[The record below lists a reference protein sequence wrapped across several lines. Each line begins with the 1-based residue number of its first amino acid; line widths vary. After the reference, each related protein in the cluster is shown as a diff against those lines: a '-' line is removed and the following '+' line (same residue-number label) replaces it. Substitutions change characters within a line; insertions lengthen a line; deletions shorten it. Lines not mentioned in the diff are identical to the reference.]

1 MNTTAPTTPNKK
13 LEERFEFVLYVNKH
27 IICQRY
33 FNIRDF
39 NEESTRSLE
48 IKELMDRIAGMH
60 NGTHGNMGIIPEHLK
75 KQSIAY
81 LWKTYNPNYVQRE
94 ETYRNIFEKERTFSF
109 EIKIDKNVVA
119 QSVFSGNYFPSKAIC
134 PEEAKYQI
142 DIKEIIPDIIA
153 LIKDYLGEKNY
164 TTNYADVVL

>member
-1 MNTTAPTTPNKK
+1 MNTTNTPTTNKK

-33 FNIRDF
+33 FNIKDY
-39 NEESTRSLE
+39 NEESIRSLE
-48 IKELMDRIAGMH
+48 IKELMDRIAGMN
-60 NGTHGNMGIIPEHLK
+60 NGEHGNMGLIPAHLK
-75 KQSIAY
+75 KQSISY
-81 LWKTYNPNYVQRE
+81 LWRTYNPNYVQRE
-94 ETYRNIFEKERTFSF
+94 ENYRNIFEKERTFSF
-109 EIKIDKNVVA
+109 EIKVDKNVVA

-142 DIKEIIPDIIA
+142 DIKEIIPDIMA